1 MTLHASEP
9 AADGPP
15 RSQRR
20 PFLTIAPASG
30 AERPTRAEAR
40 DAVRTL
46 LRYIGED
53 PEREG
58 LVDTPERFVKA
69 WGDLFSGYDRD
80 PAEELGRTFE
90 DVAGYDEMVVLRG
103 TRFHS
108 HCEHHAIP
116 MTGTVDIAY
125 LPDGKVVGL
134 SKLSKVVDTLA
145 RRLQTQEALTA
156 QIADAIEEGLAP
168 AGVAV
173 VVRAQHQCMVMRGV
187 AQDGAVTVT
196 QTLRG
201 AFDGDATLET
211 RLHRL
216 LEG

>member
-1 MTLHASEP
+1 MTLHAPDP
-9 AADGPP
+9 AAEIHE
-15 RSQRR
+15 QRR
-20 PFLTIAPASG
+20 PRLAVAPAPG

-40 DAVRTL
+40 EAVQTL

-90 DVAGYDEMVVLRG
+90 DVGGYDEMVVLRG

-134 SKLSKVVDTLA
+134 SKLSKVVDALA

-201 AFDGDATLET
+201 AFAGDATLET

-216 LEG
+216 LES

>member
-1 MTLHASEP
+1 MTLSDPKPAP
-9 AADGPP
+9 AAERTAP
-15 RSQRR
+15 RR
-20 PFLTIAPASG
+20 PHLAIAPSPEAD
-30 AERPTRAEAR
+30 RPSRMEAR
-40 DAVRTL
+40 EAVRTL

-80 PAEELGRTFE
+80 PADELGRTFE
-90 DVAGYDEMVVLRG
+90 DVAGYDEIVVLRG

-125 LPDGKVVGL
+125 LPEGRVVGL
-134 SKLSKVVDTLA
+134 SKLSKVVDVFA

-156 QIADAIEEGLAP
+156 QIADAIEDGLGP

-187 AQDGAVTVT
+187 AQEGAVTVT

-201 AFDGDATLET
+201 AFDGDPALEA